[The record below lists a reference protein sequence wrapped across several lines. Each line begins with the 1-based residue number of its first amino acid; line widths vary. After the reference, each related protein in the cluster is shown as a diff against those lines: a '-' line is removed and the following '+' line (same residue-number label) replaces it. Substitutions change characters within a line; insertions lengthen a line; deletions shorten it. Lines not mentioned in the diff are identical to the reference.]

1 MLLNRTPAISLPAAD
16 AELLK
21 RQFKR
26 SYNGKYGR
34 IYTDDKNG
42 ILLCQ
47 VVYPYIPIADFRA
60 MFERMTALAR
70 KRKFNRFI
78 FDKRA
83 LKSFD
88 QPSMEWYFTEWK
100 AEMLTLG
107 VQTHRKILPGEKWFE
122 HAVIAG
128 RADIRKRYPTAVAFS
143 LDIQYCDN
151 IVDSVNSPAVQAPA
165 TLDYIAERLNA

>member
-1 MLLNRTPAISLPAAD
+1 MLLNRTPAITLPAPDAD
-16 AELLK
+16 LLK

-42 ILLCQ
+42 VLLCQ
-47 VVYPYIPIADFRA
+47 VVHPYIPIADFRSL
-60 MFERMTALAR
+60 FERMTSLAR

-107 VQTHRKILPGEKWFE
+107 VKTHRKILPPEKWFE

-128 RADIRKRYPTAVAFS
+128 RADIRKKHPNAVAFG
-143 LDIQYCDN
+143 LDIQYCDS
-151 IVDSVNSPAVQAPA
+151 IVEAVTKPAAPA
-165 TLDYIAERLNA
+165 PPTLDYIETRLNA